1 MRKNVSAVTSSV
13 GAAWPI
19 HYAGYSQNRRRLAM
33 LNILKTIGI
42 MIGLA
47 FVVIAFSGVKYI
59 GPECN
64 PTGVLGGGVT
74 CDSNVD
80 FMQ

>member
-1 MRKNVSAVTSSV
+1 MMYVV
-13 GAAWPI
+13 
-19 HYAGYSQNRRRLAM
+19 
-33 LNILKTIGI
+33 KTIGI
-42 MIGLA
+42 VIGLA

-59 GPECN
+59 GPGCN

>member
-1 MRKNVSAVTSSV
+1 
-13 GAAWPI
+13 
-19 HYAGYSQNRRRLAM
+19 M

-59 GPECN
+59 GPQCE

>member
-1 MRKNVSAVTSSV
+1 MMYVA
-13 GAAWPI
+13 
-19 HYAGYSQNRRRLAM
+19 
-33 LNILKTIGI
+33 KTIGI
-42 MIGLA
+42 VIGLA

-59 GPECN
+59 GPQCE